1 MNFDIKTLLSNV
13 VTVDQLKTSTDD
25 ILNEVFQNNTF
36 KFIENKAVIISL
48 DEFTRL
54 YNEKNIETNLDN
66 NCTQFT
72 SDETGLNLKIGK
84 LVRGFFL
91 YMQEKNE
98 LDESTTGFLE
108 KKEDCKQV
116 FGISYGVLKYIPPNS
131 DISEYIKDNYQ
142 RNRYWNEIFTFNN
155 KNYVVC
161 SQWGE
166 SHKSKFLNWIYE
178 QFKIEEIDIYNFLQ
192 QNKK

>member
-25 ILNEVFQNNTF
+25 IVNEVFQNNTF

-54 YNEKNIETNLDN
+54 YNEKNTKTNFDN
-66 NCTQFT
+66 NCTQFP
-72 SDETGLNLKIGK
+72 SHETELNLKIGK

-98 LDESTTGFLE
+98 LDNSTTDFLE
-108 KKEDCKQV
+108 KKENCKQV

-155 KNYVVC
+155 KHYVVC

-166 SHKSKFLNWIYE
+166 SHKPKFLNWIYE
-178 QFKIEEIDIYNFLQ
+178 HFKIEEIDIYNFLQ
-192 QNKK
+192 QNTK